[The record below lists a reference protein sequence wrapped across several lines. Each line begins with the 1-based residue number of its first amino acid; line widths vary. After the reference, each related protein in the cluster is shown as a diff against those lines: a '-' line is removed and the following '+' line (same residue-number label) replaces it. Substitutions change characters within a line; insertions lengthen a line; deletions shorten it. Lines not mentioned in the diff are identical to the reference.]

1 VLGEACAELSDIVTV
16 TIIVADISQL
26 DVITKLR
33 GEYLREPYPADTLM
47 RVAGLLSRTG

>member
-1 VLGEACAELSDIVTV
+1 VLGEAGAELSDIV